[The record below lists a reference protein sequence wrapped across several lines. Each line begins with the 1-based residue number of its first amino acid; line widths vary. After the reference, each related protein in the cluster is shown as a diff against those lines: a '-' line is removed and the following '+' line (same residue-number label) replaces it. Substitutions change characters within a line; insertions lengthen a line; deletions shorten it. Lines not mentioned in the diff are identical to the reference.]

1 MLFSDRIGAL
11 ALCAFAYICIKQKIN
26 IMNMRRLVICLCVSV
41 LTCLSAFA
49 QAKVWSVEKA
59 KSWGEKNPWY
69 CGVNYIP
76 ANAINYTAMWDKT
89 SFSPKVIDKEMK
101 LMKELG
107 MNCARVVMQYAVYE
121 DDPAYFLHTFDTFL
135 GICDKYG
142 VKVMPIFFDDCAF
155 GVNTDPVVGKQP
167 EPLEGWYAWAWSPSP
182 GYTMVVDERT
192 HGKLEKYVKD
202 VMTRF
207 KDDDRIFVWDLY
219 NEPTNTTMPEKSWPL
234 LRKVFTW
241 AREVN
246 PKQPITSGMWNGNKE
261 LNDFLAANSDII
273 TFHIYAPKD
282 ATEKAMKGYTALGRP
297 TICTEWMNRVA
308 KSTILDILPMFKEAH
323 VGSMMWGLVNGKTQT
338 HLCWGHRPEH
348 LPYTREWQHDIYKG
362 DFTAYDVKEIEL
374 IKKTTK

>member
-1 MLFSDRIGAL
+1 M
-11 ALCAFAYICIKQKIN
+11 N
-26 IMNMRRLVICLCVSV
+26 IRKLIICLCVSV
-41 LTCLSAFA
+41 VTCLSSFS
-49 QAKVWSVEKA
+49 QGNVWSVEKA
-59 KSWGEKNPWY
+59 NAWGKKNPWY

-89 SFSPKVIDKEMK
+89 SFSPEVIDKEMQ

-121 DDPAYFLHTFDTFL
+121 DDPAYFIRTLDTFL
-135 GICDKYG
+135 DICSKYG

-182 GYTMVVDERT
+182 GYSMVVDERT

-202 VMTRF
+202 VMTHF
-207 KDDDRIFVWDLY
+207 KEDDRIFVWDLY
-219 NEPTNTTMPEKSWPL
+219 NEPTNTTMPERSWPL

-241 AREVN
+241 ARQVN

-261 LNDFLAANSDII
+261 LNAFLATNSDII
-273 TFHIYAPKD
+273 TFHCYAPK
-282 ATEKAMKGYTALGRP
+282 AETEQRMKEYIGLGRP

-308 KSTILDILPMFKEAH
+308 KSTIPDILPVFKENQ
-323 VGSMMWGLVNGKTQT
+323 VGCMLWGLVNGKTQT

-348 LPYTREWQHDIYKG
+348 LPYTKVWQHDIYKG
-362 DFTAYDVKEIEL
+362 DFTPYKAEEIEV
-374 IKKTTK
+374 IKNMTK